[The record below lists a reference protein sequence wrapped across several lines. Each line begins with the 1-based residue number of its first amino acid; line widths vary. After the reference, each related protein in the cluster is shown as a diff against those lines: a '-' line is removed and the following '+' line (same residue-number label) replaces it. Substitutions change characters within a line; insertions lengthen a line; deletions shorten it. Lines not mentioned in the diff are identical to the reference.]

1 MAVLSS
7 GPIENNAISGI
18 RPTQQITVIMDNRN
32 TINSATLL
40 IQGYILTGTRSLYAL
55 ESLEVFPNQVIT
67 KNYFADFDRF
77 EFVFTTGG
85 AAADQTGV
93 SVWGKNE
100 SGQLI
105 TAHRFVLS
113 EL

>member
-7 GPIENNAISGI
+7 GPIENNAISGT
-18 RPTQQITVIMDNRN
+18 RPTQQITVIMDNRD
-32 TINSATLL
+32 TVNSATLL
-40 IQGYILTGTRSLYAL
+40 IQGYILTGTRSLYVL
-55 ESLEVFPNQVIT
+55 ESLVVLPNQVIT
-67 KNYFADFDRF
+67 NNYFANFDRF

-85 AAADQTGV
+85 TAADQTGI

-100 SGQLI
+100 SGQLV
-105 TAHRFVLS
+105 TAHRLVLS